1 MKRKLGFCMLLLP
14 LVAGTASAQ
23 VHLPAA
29 DITVQSMYAQAD
41 WVVKSVMW
49 ALILASVATITI
61 GLYKGWEILVRRRR
75 IAVSIDLLAAAPG
88 LDAAKELPDRA
99 IRTMVQAA
107 LQELERYPH
116 IRRQRPMT
124 AEGIKERVSALIQRI
139 GAGRQRQLSRGASIL
154 GSIGAS
160 APFIGLF
167 GTVWGI
173 MNSFIGIAKAQT
185 TNLAVVAPGIAEAL
199 LATAFGLVAAIPAV
213 LLYNAIVR
221 AIAGYRVKLDDAAV
235 QVMCLLSRELDD
247 GEPAEVGRRTLEAV
261 NGI

>member
-1 MKRKLGFCMLLLP
+1 MP
-14 LVAGTASAQ
+14 TT
-23 VHLPAA
+23 

-49 ALILASVATITI
+49 TLVLASVASLSI
-61 GLYKGWEILVRRRR
+61 GLYKGWEILIRRRR
-75 IAVSIDLLAAAPG
+75 MSAALDQLTVASG
-88 LDAAKELPDRA
+88 LEQVKEIPDSAARA
-99 IRTMVQAA
+99 MVQTA
-107 LQELERYPH
+107 LSELDRYPKARH
-116 IRRQRPMT
+116 QSHLPT
-124 AEGIKERVSALIQRI
+124 EGIKERVAAVIQRI
-139 GAGRQRQLSRGASIL
+139 GASRQRQLSRGISVL
-154 GSIGAS
+154 GSVGAA

-213 LLYNAIVR
+213 LLYNATVR
-221 AIAGYRVKLDDAAV
+221 AIAGYRVKLDDASV

-247 GEPAEVGRRTLEAV
+247 RGHREDAARKPVGALHGV
-261 NGI
+261 